1 MAETQSQL
9 TILHAAETIR
19 GGIATY
25 FNELHTLQRT
35 SFKQVHYVIPADH
48 RSELVEIDDKSISLF
63 TRSGRNFASLFR
75 LAHQTIRQIRL
86 LKPDIVHIHSTL
98 AGLVLRPILILM
110 PSRPRIIYCPHG
122 WAFSRETSRAST
134 VVASLFERVLAALTD
149 RIICISHDEYT
160 AACRAGMSEER
171 LSLVISGL
179 SATRKKPD
187 RSNSTWPTKRL
198 KVLFIGRLDRQKGF
212 DLLIEAAQTLKN
224 LAEVRM
230 IGSPVVNSR
239 EKFQIPSNVE
249 LLGWLERKEIE
260 VQLDLADLTVI
271 PSRWEAF
278 GFVAL
283 EAMRAKKAIVAFRAG
298 ALPEIVENEITGI
311 VCEPGS
317 AHALR
322 DGLLRAMEHDL
333 IAMGQRGF
341 ERFEERFSI
350 ERTHAALAEVYN
362 SVLEMRRK

>member
-1 MAETQSQL
+1 MAKAHAQL
-9 TILHAAETIR
+9 TILHVAETIR

-25 FNELHTLQRT
+25 FNELHLLQRT
-35 SFKQVHYVIPADH
+35 RFRQIHYVVPADH
-48 RSELVEIDDKSISLF
+48 RNELVEIDDKNISLF
-63 TRSGRNFASLFR
+63 TRSGRNFTSLFR
-75 LAHQTIRQIRL
+75 LAHQTIRQIQR

-98 AGLVLRPILILM
+98 AGLVLRPILIWM
-110 PSRPRIIYCPHG
+110 PSRPRVIYCPHG
-122 WAFSRETSRAST
+122 WAFSRETPRFST
-134 VVASLFERVLAALTD
+134 VIASLFERFLATLTD
-149 RIICISHDEYT
+149 RIICISNDEYR
-160 AACRAGMSEER
+160 AAREAGISEQR

-179 SATRKKPD
+179 SAIRKKPP
-187 RSNSTWPTKRL
+187 RTNSTWPTEKL

-212 DLLIEAAQTLKN
+212 DLLIDAAQMLQD

-239 EKFQIPSNVE
+239 EKIQIPENVE
-249 LLGWLERKEIE
+249 LLGWLERKDIE

-298 ALPEIVENEITGI
+298 ALPEIVENETTGLL
-311 VCEPGS
+311 CEPNS
-317 AHALR
+317 ANALR

-333 IAMGQRGF
+333 TAMGNRGF
-341 ERFEERFSI
+341 DRFEELFSI
-350 ERTHAALAEVYN
+350 ERMDSALAEVYS
-362 SVLEMRRK
+362 SVLDIKPK